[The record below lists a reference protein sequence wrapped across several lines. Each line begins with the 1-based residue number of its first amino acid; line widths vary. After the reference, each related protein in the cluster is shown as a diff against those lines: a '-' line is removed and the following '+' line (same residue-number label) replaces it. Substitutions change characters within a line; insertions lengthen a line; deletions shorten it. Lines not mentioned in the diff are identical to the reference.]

1 MCVQLTNTVVF
12 FFSGAACVNF
22 FIRSMRALEHNDHG
36 GALAVA
42 FWRLPLIFISIMV
55 IRALLIAL
63 FSPVLTI
70 FGAKMDWRVR
80 IIVQHADHE
89 P

>member
-1 MCVQLTNTVVF
+1 MQLTNTVVF

-22 FIRSMRALEHNDHG
+22 FIRSMTALEHNG
-36 GALAVA
+36 NEEAVTVA

-63 FSPVLTI
+63 FSPMLKI
-70 FGAKMDWRVR
+70 FGAHWMDWRV
-80 IIVQHADHE
+80 
-89 P
+89 

>member
-1 MCVQLTNTVVF
+1 MK
-12 FFSGAACVNF
+12 
-22 FIRSMRALEHNDHG
+22 ALERSNT

-63 FSPVLTI
+63 FSPMLKI
-70 FGAKMDWRVR
+70 FGAQMDWRV
-80 IIVQHADHE
+80 
-89 P
+89 

>member
-1 MCVQLTNTVVF
+1 MDADYVIGWIYLQLTNTVVF

-22 FIRSMRALEHNDHG
+22 FIRSMRTLEHTGNG

-63 FSPVLTI
+63 FSPMLKI
-70 FGAKMDWRVR
+70 FGAQMDWRV
-80 IIVQHADHE
+80 
-89 P
+89 